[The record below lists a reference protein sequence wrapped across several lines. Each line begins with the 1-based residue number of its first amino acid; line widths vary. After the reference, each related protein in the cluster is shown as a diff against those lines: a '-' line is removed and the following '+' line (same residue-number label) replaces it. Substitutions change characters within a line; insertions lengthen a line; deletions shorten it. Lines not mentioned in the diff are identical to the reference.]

1 MQAQNEENVNRLV
14 LEIISQ
20 ITKRNAQTIQLNH
33 VLVDDL
39 GLDSIQFLE
48 MLAELEDKFGFELE
62 VDDLRPELFRTV
74 SAVIEFVKGQVVA
87 Q

>member
-1 MQAQNEENVNRLV
+1 MRVENEESTDQLILKV
-14 LEIISQ
+14 LAG
-20 ITKRNAQTIQLNH
+20 ITRRETNHIQLNDS
-33 VLVDDL
+33 LVDDL

-48 MLAELEDKFGFELE
+48 MLAELEDKFHFELE

-74 SAVIEFVKGQVVA
+74 RAVIHFVKGQVNS